1 MAIFGREM
9 LGRAVLDRTGATLG
23 TLIDLHVDLNTGSVS
38 ELVVQVE
45 AGLDVNSLPFPTVG
59 SAVAVPAASVARV
72 ATKIHLN
79 R

>member
-9 LGRAVLDRTGATLG
+9 FGRTVLDRTGATLG

-38 ELVVQVE
+38 ELLVQVE
-45 AGLDVNSLPFPTVG
+45 EGLDAASLPFPTVG
-59 SAVAVPAASVARV
+59 SAVAIPAASVARV
-72 ATKIHLN
+72 ASSVHLN